1 MPTEP
6 STLHAQPAHDI
17 RVVLVNPPVLAVFEP
32 WYDTPDFGRVGLACL
47 AAYLRKYG
55 YHNIKIVDAKFERLG
70 FDECLAEI
78 QAFKPDIVG
87 YTAFTNEIKP
97 AAYVA
102 ARLKQS
108 NPNILNIIGGV
119 HLTSI
124 PAKTMQEFM
133 MFDIGAIG
141 EGEETLLEIVQR
153 FEAKLPLEG
162 IAGTIYRTAD
172 GGLMQGP
179 VRERIMDQDSLPI
192 PAWDLMKPAETYYVQ
207 TLRGCPFNCLFCMN
221 PNGRIA
227 RKRSVALIIEELE
240 YIINTFKPRHISF
253 GDELF
258 SVDMQRTHLLL
269 DAMIE
274 ARIGERVTWDVQT
287 HVRYV
292 DAEMFRKFKLAKVDR
307 VEMGIET
314 GDESSLKKMGKGT
327 NLKMIEDAY
336 KAARDAKVKIGTFFI
351 LGQPNETP
359 ESIKNTINL
368 AVKIDP
374 ELPMFG
380 LMTPYPGT
388 AIADMA
394 AKGEGGYELLST
406 DWDEY
411 NKQIG
416 GALAFK
422 NISRRQLEFY
432 QSYAYLMVYI
442 KNLRLRALFF
452 FILTYR
458 VGIYKW
464 LKKVLGGKSNLMHG
478 VNKPK
483 DYDKLTSSSLVT
495 DEDMIASYKDWSKY
509 QKDSMVSLRNKKP
522 ESIEEE
528 VQ

>member
-1 MPTEP
+1 MT
-6 STLHAQPAHDI
+6 SATNSAIAQANQDLRI
-17 RVVLVNPPVLAVFEP
+17 VLVNPPVLAVFEP
-32 WYDTPDFGRVGLACL
+32 WYDTPDFGRIALACL
-47 AAYLRKYG
+47 AAYLRQHG
-55 YHNIKIVDAKFERLG
+55 YSNIKIVDAKFERMG
-70 FDECLAEI
+70 FDKCLAEI
-78 QAFKPDIVG
+78 LAFGPDVVG

-102 ARLKQS
+102 AKLKQVK
-108 NPNILNIIGGV
+108 PHILNIIGGV

-124 PAKTMQEFM
+124 PAKTMQEFA
-133 MFDIGAIG
+133 MFDIGVIG
-141 EGEETLLEIVQR
+141 EGEETLLEIVR
-153 FEAKLPLEG
+153 AYEAKLPLID
-162 IAGTIYRTAD
+162 IAGTIYRTTD
-172 GGLMQGP
+172 GGLQQGP

-192 PAWDLMKPAETYYVQ
+192 PAWDLMKPAGTYYVQ

-227 RKRSVALIIEELE
+227 RKRSVRLIIEELE
-240 YIINTFKPRHISF
+240 YIINTFHPERISF

-258 SVDMQRTHLLL
+258 SVDMPRTHALL

-274 ARIGERVTWDVQT
+274 KGIGQKVKWDVQT

-292 DAEMFRKFKLAKVDR
+292 DAAMFKKFRLANVDR

-314 GDESSLKKMGKGT
+314 GDEASLKKMGKGT

-336 KAARDAKVKIGTFFI
+336 KAARAEKVKIGTFFI
-351 LGQPNETP
+351 LGQPNESS
-359 ESIKNTINL
+359 ESIKNTIKL
-368 AVKIDP
+368 AVKINP

-394 AKGEGGYELLST
+394 AKAEGGYKLLST

-442 KNLRLRALFF
+442 KNFRLRALFS

-458 VGIYKW
+458 VGIYKFI
-464 LKKVLGGKSNLMHG
+464 KKVIGGKQKMMHG

-483 DYDKLTSSSLVT
+483 DYDTLTTSTLVN
-495 DEDMIASYKDWSKY
+495 EGDMIESYKAWNKY
-509 QKDSMVSLRNKKP
+509 QKDSMVSLRSKATV
-522 ESIEEE
+522 EIEEA
-528 VQ
+528 

>member
-1 MPTEP
+1 MSSGTD
-6 STLHAQPAHDI
+6 SALAQPSHDLRI
-17 RVVLVNPPVLAVFEP
+17 VLVNPPVLAVFEP
-32 WYDTPDFGRVGLACL
+32 WYDTPDFGRIALACL
-47 AAYLRKYG
+47 AAYLRQHG
-55 YHNIKIVDAKFERLG
+55 YHNIKIVDAKFERIG
-70 FDECLAEI
+70 FDKCLAEI
-78 QAFKPDIVG
+78 LAFEPDIVG

-102 ARLKQS
+102 AKLKEVKPQ
-108 NPNILNIIGGV
+108 ILNIIGGV

-124 PAKTMQEFM
+124 PAKTMQEFA
-133 MFDIGAIG
+133 MFDIGVIG
-141 EGEETLLEIVQR
+141 EGEETLLEIVR
-153 FEAKLPLEG
+153 KFEAKQPLVD
-162 IAGTIYRTAD
+162 IAGTIFRIAD
-172 GGLMQGP
+172 GGLQQGP
-179 VRERIMDQDSLPI
+179 VRERIMDQDSLPM
-192 PAWDLMKPAETYYVQ
+192 PAWDLMKPAGTYYVQ

-227 RKRSVALIIEELE
+227 RKRSVSLIIEELE
-240 YIINTFKPRHISF
+240 YIINTFHPEHISF

-258 SVDMQRTHLLL
+258 SVDMPRTHALL

-274 ARIGERVTWDVQT
+274 KGIGQKVKWDVQT

-292 DAEMFRKFKLAKVDR
+292 DAEMFRKFKLANVER

-314 GDESSLKKMGKGT
+314 GDEASLKKMGKGT

-336 KAARDAKVKIGTFFI
+336 KAARAEKVKIGTFFI
-351 LGQPNETP
+351 LGQPNESP
-359 ESIKNTINL
+359 ESIKNTIKL
-368 AVKIDP
+368 AVKINP

-394 AKGEGGYELLST
+394 AKGEGGYKMLST

-432 QSYAYLMVYI
+432 QSYAYLMVY
-442 KNLRLRALFF
+442 LRNFRFGALFLF
-452 FILTYR
+452 LLTYR
-458 VGIYKW
+458 VGIYKFI
-464 LKKVLGGKSNLMHG
+464 KKVIGGKQKMMHG

-483 DYDKLTSSSLVT
+483 DYDKLTSSTLVT
-495 DEDMIASYKDWSKY
+495 EADMIESYKAWSKY
-509 QKDSMVSLRNKKP
+509 QKDSMVSLRSKTSV
-522 ESIEEE
+522 EIEEA
-528 VQ
+528 